1 MKNLTSTSLD
11 RHRAEIWNPIAE
23 ELGVSWESVDAMH
36 WALGKEDMALRAYE
50 RNAHSE
56 HSGSSEESIKT
67 KSNSTYS
74 APGTQQF
81 EDYRVH
87 HFNATRPPQVELP
100 MSVKKAEQA
109 TISNVSNVDLDR
121 SASSTTGKQRAGNLV
136 MEGRRHVSP
145 MIF

>member
-1 MKNLTSTSLD
+1 
-11 RHRAEIWNPIAE
+11 
-23 ELGVSWESVDAMH
+23 MH
-36 WALGKEDMALRAYE
+36 WALGKKYMARRAYE

-67 KSNSTYS
+67 KPNSTYS

-100 MSVKKAEQA
+100 MSVKTPGQA
-109 TISNVSNVDLDR
+109 SLPNVSNVDLDR
-121 SASSTTGKQRAGNLV
+121 SASSTMGKKREGNLV
-136 MEGRRHVSP
+136 MEGKRHVSSVVLY
-145 MIF
+145 